1 MPGKPY
7 FITTPIYY
15 VNDVPHIGHA
25 YTTVAADVL
34 ARWKRSRGLD
44 AKLLTGTDEHGAK
57 IEEAAAQAGET
68 PKVYADEIASAFR
81 AEWDRLGIQ
90 PDRFIRTTDADHEET
105 VRQFLQ
111 KMFDAGVITRGI
123 YEGLYCVGH
132 EKFMS
137 PDELVGGKCPD
148 HGKVPEPYKEENYFF
163 KLSKFADELIRR
175 IESDEIEVR
184 PLERKNEVLGKLR
197 QGLQDISISRAKL
210 SWGIPLPFDSSHTAY
225 VWVDAL
231 INYYTYGKP
240 KGLWPADLHL
250 IGKDILWFHSI
261 IWPAMLLAIGEAPPR
276 KIFAHGFFTIGGKKM
291 SKTLGNVITPAEL
304 VKKYGVDGARY
315 LVLSAFPFGTDGDF
329 DWARL
334 TEKYNADLANGIG
347 NLHARLTRLAESS
360 VGIVLGW
367 DDELSEVRKFRDKYD
382 AALEKLDFYQAL
394 QVIRELISKGDKLVN
409 EKKPW
414 ALAGEAQKN
423 ELQKLLNILF
433 AIAHF
438 ANPFMPET
446 SGKIL
451 GSLGIAEINEFKKI
465 GKAVLEVRK
474 IENLFPRME

>member
-1 MPGKPY
+1 M
-7 FITTPIYY
+7 I
-15 VNDVPHIGHA
+15 D
-25 YTTVAADVL
+25 
-34 ARWKRSRGLD
+34 
-44 AKLLTGTDEHGAK
+44 
-57 IEEAAAQAGET
+57 
-68 PKVYADEIASAFR
+68 
-81 AEWDRLGIQ
+81 
-90 PDRFIRTTDADHEET
+90 
-105 VRQFLQ
+105 
-111 KMFDAGVITRGI
+111 
-123 YEGLYCVGH
+123 
-132 EKFMS
+132 
-137 PDELVGGKCPD
+137 GKCPD
-148 HGKVPEPYKEENYFF
+148 HGKAPEPYKEENYFF

-184 PLERKNEVLGKLR
+184 PLERKNEVLGKIS

-210 SWGIPLPFDSSHTAY
+210 SWGIPLPFDSSHTTY

-240 KGLWPADLHL
+240 EGIWPADLH
-250 IGKDILWFHSI
+250 IVGKDILWFHSI
-261 IWPAMLLAIGEAPPR
+261 IWPAMLIAIGEAPPK
-276 KIFAHGFFTIGGKKM
+276 KIFAHGFFTIGGSKM
-291 SKTLGNVITPAEL
+291 SKTLGNVITPQEL
-304 VKKYGVDGARY
+304 VDKFGVDGARY
-315 LVLSAFPFGTDGDF
+315 LLLSAFPFGADGDF
-329 DWARL
+329 DWTRL

-382 AALEKLDFYQAL
+382 AALERLDFYQAL

-414 ALAGEAQKN
+414 ALAGEAQKK

-438 ANPFMPET
+438 ANPFMPEA

-451 GSLGIAEINEFKKI
+451 GSLGIAEINEFKKV
-465 GKAVLEVRK
+465 GKAILEVHK
-474 IENLFPRME
+474 IENLFPRIE